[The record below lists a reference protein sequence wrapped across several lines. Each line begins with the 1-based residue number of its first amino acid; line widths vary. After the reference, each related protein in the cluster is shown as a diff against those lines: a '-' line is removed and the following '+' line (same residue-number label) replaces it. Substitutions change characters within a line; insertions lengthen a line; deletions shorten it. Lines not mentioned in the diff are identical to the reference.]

1 MDCAGVALG
10 EFFMASQVL
19 VVDDDP
25 DSVTILTARLETA
38 GYSVVVASDGA
49 AGLSALRD
57 NGARIAFVDYDMPRM
72 NGVDFCREVRADATL
87 PFTHLVVLTAHVNK
101 ELTIAALDAGA
112 NDFMTKPFDRG
123 ELLARLRAGERTVR
137 LHDEAAKAL
146 RLQSERNH
154 LSDAVRAMEQVLAIV
169 AHELRTPIAALGVI
183 VEYLLNPAAQ
193 QTREWERFLKQTGAG
208 IKYLSQIV
216 DDLLEAA
223 RLNSGIASWNWSQF
237 NLQPL
242 CEAALE
248 QVRPLL
254 RSESISLSANVVPPD
269 LRMSGD
275 AAAVQRLLINFLTN
289 AVKHTKS
296 GSITVDATESN
307 RDNARWINLS
317 VRDTGEG
324 MTPDILGRLGEPF
337 TLNRGALGTNHV
349 GGLGLGIAICKRI
362 AEAHGGRI
370 TIASAPARGTSAEV
384 FLRADLQTPPPL
396 QSGGIFVEPNRK
408 NISVSPCAGGPAC
421 S

>member
-169 AHELRTPIAALGVI
+169 AHELRTPIAA
-183 VEYLLNPAAQ
+183 
-193 QTREWERFLKQTGAG
+193 
-208 IKYLSQIV
+208 
-216 DDLLEAA
+216 
-223 RLNSGIASWNWSQF
+223 
-237 NLQPL
+237 
-242 CEAALE
+242 
-248 QVRPLL
+248 
-254 RSESISLSANVVPPD
+254 
-269 LRMSGD
+269 
-275 AAAVQRLLINFLTN
+275 
-289 AVKHTKS
+289 
-296 GSITVDATESN
+296 
-307 RDNARWINLS
+307 
-317 VRDTGEG
+317 
-324 MTPDILGRLGEPF
+324 
-337 TLNRGALGTNHV
+337 
-349 GGLGLGIAICKRI
+349 
-362 AEAHGGRI
+362 
-370 TIASAPARGTSAEV
+370 
-384 FLRADLQTPPPL
+384 
-396 QSGGIFVEPNRK
+396 
-408 NISVSPCAGGPAC
+408 
-421 S
+421 